1 MELSTMYK
9 MMEDT
14 FFEHEKCGLINV
26 EYLRLADPY
35 LGEWDFSEIL
45 NQFRNIN
52 GIKIYI

>member
-35 LGEWDFSEIL
+35 LGEWDFPEIL
-45 NQFRNIN
+45 NLFKNIN